1 VRTAGTPAWPRDS
14 TRGQGFETFGGDA
27 VFDTHRRRVEAAV
40 GSSEYEGRRDPP
52 AAGTDVL
59 YSRTDNQCLR
69 MPNSN
74 GPQQGTR
81 HKLQNDAR
89 ERGTSPPQ
97 RAIQQFEPGDTVHLR
112 LDPSVQEGR
121 FHPRFN
127 GETGSVLG
135 QQGQAYRV
143 EITDG
148 GVEKTVIT
156 RPVHL
161 TEQS

>member
-1 VRTAGTPAWPRDS
+1 
-14 TRGQGFETFGGDA
+14 
-27 VFDTHRRRVEAAV
+27 
-40 GSSEYEGRRDPP
+40 
-52 AAGTDVL
+52 
-59 YSRTDNQCLR
+59 

-97 RAIQQFEPGDTVHLR
+97 QAVEEFEAGQTVHLS
-112 LDPSVQEGR
+112 LDPSVQDGR

-127 GETGSVLG
+127 GLTGTVLG
-135 QQGQAYRV
+135 EQGQAYKI

-148 GVEKTVIT
+148 GKAKTLIAK
-156 RPVHL
+156 PAHL
-161 TEQS
+161 ETQS